1 MKKIF
6 LVVLSSLT
14 FYSCISV
21 KFPDSINADIKVDA
35 EKEILD
41 SEIDQLVADAYNADK
56 ALIKTRMKEDSF
68 SEYLSKTFTYIGSG
82 VSMFIDTIGKIL
94 QLRQNG
100 AKKINS
106 NPALFF
112 A

>member
-35 EKEILD
+35 EKEIERKKLHHTVGFKFKEG
-41 SEIDQLVADAYNADK
+41 SPLES
-56 ALIKTRMKEDSF
+56 IKEKCPKYFRKNR
-68 SEYLSKTFTYIGSG
+68 
-82 VSMFIDTIGKIL
+82 TIRWK
-94 QLRQNG
+94 
-100 AKKINS
+100 
-106 NPALFF
+106 F
-112 A
+112 